1 MRYMDAELRLETYKS
16 LVTYGAAGLR
26 FVLTANGAAAIAVLT
41 FLGHFVAA
49 DKAPVPDL
57 RAPLALF
64 VLGVFVGGVA
74 TMTAYYTQL
83 KIHNRLNDQS
93 SITQTDGHQIWFR
106 TTLFLISVGI
116 LGFGIGSI
124 WAVNSLY

>member
-1 MRYMDAELRLETYKS
+1 MNEELRLETYKW
-16 LVTYGAAGLR
+16 LTTYAAAGLR

-49 DKAPVPDL
+49 GKAPAPDL

-64 VLGVFVGGVA
+64 VLGIFVGGVA

-93 SITQTDGHQIWFR
+93 LIKQINDHQTWFR
-106 TTLFLISVGI
+106 ATLFLMAVGI
-116 LGFGIGSI
+116 LVFGIGAI